1 MSSRYP
7 FNCYKQVFVDES
19 YEEVTAYATM
29 AIFRYCITVQG
40 WVRMFSVSHREIK
53 IVKCYTYIMFEF
65 YEELMLS

>member
-29 AIFRYCITVQG
+29 AIFRYCISVQG
-40 WVRMFSVSHREIK
+40 LVRMFSISHRKIN
-53 IVKCYTYIMFEF
+53 IVKCYIMFEF